1 MKRFFGLIVITL
13 IFIHF
18 TSISAQTSETYI
30 VKSGDNLW
38 KIAQKFNTTVG
49 NLQELNN
56 LGGDYLQIGQK
67 LIISSNPDTVKNEQ
81 ATETPST
88 DTPIQTENVYE
99 VKAGDNLWMIANHN
113 NTSVNALKTANNL
126 SSDALFIGQQLRIPS
141 ERQIINQLE
150 TPSRGSMP
158 FSGDRIVQ
166 YASQYLGTPY
176 KYGGQSPG
184 GFDCSGFT
192 SYVFSQFQI
201 KLNRTAAAQYN
212 QGTYVTKD
220 ELEVG
225 DLVFFAGNK
234 GINHVG
240 IYSGNGQIIH
250 SSSPSSGGVI
260 YSSLMEGYYAQTYV
274 GAKRIR

>member
-1 MKRFFGLIVITL
+1 MKKFLGLIVITIVL
-13 IFIHF
+13 FHF
-18 TSISAQTSETYI
+18 CNGVAYANGYYA

-38 KIAQKFNTTVG
+38 QIAQNFNTTVN

-56 LGGDYLQIGQK
+56 LENDFLQIGQK
-67 LIISSNPDTVKNEQ
+67 LIISSNPDAVKNESVP
-81 ATETPST
+81 ETPSA
-88 DTPIQTENVYE
+88 DIPSHTENVYE
-99 VKAGDNLWMIANHN
+99 VKAGDNLWMIANRN
-113 NTSVNALKTANNL
+113 NTSVTNLKTANNL
-126 SSDALFIGQQLRIPS
+126 SSDALFVGQQLIIPS
-141 ERQIINQLE
+141 NGQPVNRLE
-150 TPSRGSMP
+150 TSSRGSMP

-192 SYVFSQFQI
+192 SYIFNQFQI

-212 QGTYVTKD
+212 QGTYIAKN

-225 DLVFFAGNK
+225 DLVFFAGGK
-234 GINHVG
+234 SIDHVG

-250 SSSPSSGGVI
+250 SSSPRSGGVI